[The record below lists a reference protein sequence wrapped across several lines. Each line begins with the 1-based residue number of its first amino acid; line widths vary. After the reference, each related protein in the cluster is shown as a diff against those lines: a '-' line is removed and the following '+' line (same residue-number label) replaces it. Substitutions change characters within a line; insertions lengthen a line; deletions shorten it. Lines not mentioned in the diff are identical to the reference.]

1 MYYLVMVVY
10 MFTDGVLRETKCVTG
25 VLERE
30 VNIVKECELSTLEWR
45 MYANDAVFVA
55 EDE

>member
-1 MYYLVMVVY
+1 MVVY